1 VNSVKRTDIRRERL
15 TYEEARRLGG
25 LSPTTLW
32 KLVRSGSVKGAR
44 VGHSVLFTRKPPP
57 GIAIPEQQRARV
69 LNGIAHLCSRRNA
82 TPKDSRCWSLSPSR
96 WA

>member
-1 VNSVKRTDIRRERL
+1 MNSVKRTDIRRERL
-15 TYEEARRLGG
+15 TYEEARRLVGP
-25 LSPTTLW
+25 SPTTLW
-32 KLVRSGSVKGAR
+32 KLVRAGFVKGAR
-44 VGHSVLFTRKPPP
+44 VGHSVLFPRKPLP

-69 LNGIAHLCSRRNA
+69 LNGIAHLCSRRNR